1 MSFFDI
7 SLLIIIGIFGLA
19 GLWFGLIHTLGSL
32 AGTVLGVFLATRY
45 YETASNWL
53 IGVTGWGAN
62 FSKVLIFIIVF
73 FIINRLVGLAFWVV
87 DKILS
92 VFTKLP
98 FIKGINRFL
107 GLIFGLLEG
116 AIVIGVVFYFIARFP
131 LGDKFMAA
139 LGASQIAPPTVK
151 MASIL
156 WPLIP
161 DALRV
166 LQSTLENLK

>member
-7 SLLIIIGIFGLA
+7 SLIVIIGLFGLA
-19 GLWFGLIHTLGSL
+19 GLWFGLIHTIGSL

-45 YETASNWL
+45 YEPVANWL
-53 IGVTGWGAN
+53 VNVTGWGEH
-62 FSKVLIFIIVF
+62 FSKVLIFIIAF

-98 FIKGINRFL
+98 FISGINRFL
-107 GLIFGLLEG
+107 GLIFGVLEG
-116 AIVIGVVFYFIARFP
+116 AIVVGMVFFFIARFP

-139 LGASQIAPPTVK
+139 LAASQIAPATVK
-151 MASIL
+151 LASIL

-161 DALRV
+161 DALKM
-166 LQSTLENLK
+166 LQSTIGSLK

>member
-7 SLLIIIGIFGLA
+7 VLLVIIATFALA
-19 GLWFGLIHTLGSL
+19 GLWFGLIHTIGSL

-53 IGVTGWGAN
+53 IQTTGWGEN

-73 FIINRLVGLAFWVV
+73 FIINRLVGLAFWIV

-92 VFTKLP
+92 IFTKLP
-98 FIKGINRFL
+98 FISGINRFL
-107 GLIFGLLEG
+107 GLIFGAIEG
-116 AIVIGVVFYFIARFP
+116 AIVLGMIFFFVSRFP
-131 LGDKFMAA
+131 LGEGFMTSLAS
-139 LGASQIAPPTVK
+139 SQIAPATVK
-151 MASIL
+151 LASIL

-161 DALRV
+161 DALKM
-166 LQSTLENLK
+166 LQSTIDTLK